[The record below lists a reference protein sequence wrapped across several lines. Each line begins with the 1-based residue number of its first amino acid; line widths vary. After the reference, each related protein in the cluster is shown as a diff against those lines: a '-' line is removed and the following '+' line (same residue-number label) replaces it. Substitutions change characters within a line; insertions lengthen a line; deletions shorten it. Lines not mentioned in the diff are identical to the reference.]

1 MKGVS
6 LAIETIIV
14 IILAVS
20 VLTVM
25 LFFFRSNFTPAET
38 IVQLIAKQNNACSG
52 YVFYDYDC
60 DGTANSPLTGNAN
73 TEFENIKTRIAE
85 ACDGLNKQR
94 GDYPSCAGASTG
106 NACIKE
112 CCRSFCGFQE

>member
-25 LFFFRSNFTPAET
+25 LFFFRSNYTPAET
-38 IVQLIAKQNNACSG
+38 IVQLITKQNNACSG

-60 DGTANSPLTGNAN
+60 DGESN
-73 TEFENIKTRIAE
+73 TRQTIPASILQDIAK
-85 ACDGLNKQR
+85 ACDGLNNQR
-94 GDYPSCAGASTG
+94 GDYPSCAGASTD
-106 NACIKE
+106 NACVKE